1 MLEEISHNNVDEM
14 AMMARTD
21 DDGEVG
27 GVYEPAGNEDFQARF
42 LKNLTAK
49 REEVEQALNRLIV
62 SQKAYGNFF
71 SADGLIDNLDHADRE
86 ISALTFCKLIERKNR
101 ELDKI
106 DLLIRRIRHDEEFG
120 LCEKCGERIPEER
133 LFIVP
138 EATLCVPCLREVEK
152 MESRSSFARC
162 SHPSYHWEKGQGWEG
177 QEDADNDS
185 GFFITT
191 DDDYI
196 SFADIEELDEL
207 EANPAK

>member
-1 MLEEISHNNVDEM
+1 MLEEISNNNVDEM

-185 GFFITT
+185 DFFITT

>member
-27 GVYEPAGNEDFQARF
+27 GVYEPAGNEDFQVRF
-42 LKNLTAK
+42 LKILTAK
-49 REEVEQALNRLIV
+49 REEVEQALTRLIA

-71 SADGLIDNLDHADRE
+71 SADGLIDDLDHADRE
-86 ISALTFCKLIERKNR
+86 ISALTFCKLIERKDR

-120 LCEKCGERIPEER
+120 LCEECGERIPEER

-138 EATLCVPCLREVEK
+138 EATLCVPCLRKIEK
-152 MESRSSFARC
+152 MEPRSSFARG
-162 SHPSYHWEKGQGWEG
+162 SHRSYHWEKGQGWEG

-196 SFADIEELDEL
+196 SFTDIEELEL
-207 EANPAK
+207 EANPVK